1 MAGGQQI
8 TGSQGT
14 LTASGGD
21 NNVALSG
28 GESTSAAG
36 SVGRT
41 AIVPLRSRRV
51 GGGTA
56 SQSLLGLAVSGTSGV
71 LGFGKGKTLTGSAVT
86 SAHGVLLYR
95 GRVTISWNANTES
108 DLAGYRVYRG
118 NTSGNT
124 SVEVVDVGNVTT
136 YQWNGLTPGQT
147 HYFTVTAY
155 DINSNESAKSAEV
168 SKVF

>member
-8 TGSQGT
+8 NSGQGT
-14 LTASGGD
+14 LVYTEGD
-21 NNVALSG
+21 VLAGS
-28 GESTSAAG
+28 ESTSAAG

-41 AIVPLRSRRV
+41 ALVPLRSRRA

-56 SQSLLGLAVSGTSGV
+56 SRALIGSVAGGATGALSFAKGQTLSGHA
-71 LGFGKGKTLTGSAVT
+71 LTGVQ
-86 SAHGVLLYR
+86 GVLLYR
-95 GRVTISWNANTES
+95 GRATIGWTANPEP

-155 DINSNESAKSAEV
+155 DTSNNESAKSVEV
-168 SKVF
+168 SKAF